1 MDKYSLNIWV
11 KISASAI
18 QHLGEKKVL
27 GAFPTDQ
34 AKTFAYSCSYTIH
47 TSYKNGMLGQ
57 KGGGCQNAQ
66 KQIYYKQIIQEDPW
80 ALDRSPESLSRGE
93 DVYHK
98 IILLPSADSF
108 KKGCCQLQAKA
119 CARITG

>member
-1 MDKYSLNIWV
+1 MLSPLSLTKLILLHTIVVIQYSHHIKMACLV
-11 KISASAI
+11 KR
-18 QHLGEKKVL
+18 G
-27 GAFPTDQ
+27 
-34 AKTFAYSCSYTIH
+34 
-47 TSYKNGMLGQ
+47 
-57 KGGGCQNAQ
+57 QNAQ
-66 KQIYYKQIIQEDPW
+66 KQIYYKQIIQKDPW